1 MFTEA
6 PQPENPVQPD
16 GVQLTQPVTPVYLR
30 PHHLSMPQQ
39 PNHIPNPR
47 SEEHSPAWRQPTGEV
62 VKEIVETLLLT
73 LLIFWLVNA
82 VIGRNRIE
90 GPSMQPNF
98 WTGEYLISSKLSYYL
113 NDPIRGD
120 VIVFR
125 HPNNSG
131 TNLIKRVIG
140 LPGDTVVVRDQQV
153 FVNGLPLDEPY
164 INSAPAYSGEWHVPE
179 GSYFVLGD
187 NRNNSSDSHNWNFV
201 PRENIIGKA
210 LAVLW
215 PPDKWG
221 YVNHYRQ
228 TTAISSLWPVGM
240 EGFPI
245 AAATLYEPITP

>member
-1 MFTEA
+1 MTDTPPPPELPA
-6 PQPENPVQPD
+6 RPTGVNLNQP
-16 GVQLTQPVTPVYLR
+16 LTPAYLR
-30 PHHLSMPQQ
+30 PHRPPLSPLIK
-39 PNHIPNPR
+39 PPDPR
-47 SEEHSPAWRQPTGEV
+47 PEEPVATWRQPTSEIIR
-62 VKEIVETLLLT
+62 EIVETLLLT

-113 NDPIRGD
+113 DDPWRGD

-153 FVNGLPLDEPY
+153 YVNGVALEEPY
-164 INSAPAYSGEWHVPE
+164 INSPPAYSGEWEVPPDN
-179 GSYFVLGD
+179 YFVLGD

-201 PRENIIGKA
+201 PRDHIIGKA

-221 YVNHYRQ
+221 YVEHYRYESVAFIPAPLVLDDPFLF
-228 TTAISSLWPVGM
+228 TALP
-240 EGFPI
+240 
-245 AAATLYEPITP
+245 YESVTP

>member
-1 MFTEA
+1 MSDQ
-6 PQPENPVQPD
+6 PQQDQPLRPD
-16 GVQLTQPVTPVYLR
+16 GANLNQPVTPVYLR
-30 PHHLSMPQQ
+30 PQRPLFPPTNQTSPEPVVAHA
-39 PNHIPNPR
+39 
-47 SEEHSPAWRQPTGEV
+47 PAWGQPTSEV
-62 VKEIVETLLLT
+62 VREIIETLLLT

-113 NDPIRGD
+113 DEPQRGD

-131 TNLIKRVIG
+131 ANLIKRVIG
-140 LPGDTVVVRDQQV
+140 LPGDTVIIRDQMV
-153 FVNGLPLDEPY
+153 FVNGDPLDEPY
-164 INSAPAYSGEWHVPE
+164 INAPAYSGEWHVPDAN
-179 GSYFVLGD
+179 YFVLGD

-201 PRENIIGKA
+201 PEQNIIGKA

-221 YVNHYRQ
+221 YVLHYRQ
-228 TTAISSLWPVGM
+228 NALVSDEVPIPISLPQVNEMLNHES
-240 EGFPI
+240 
-245 AAATLYEPITP
+245 ITR